1 MIVIFL
7 EQILKDKQDK
17 KDLMIKEI
25 QELEQKLSQLKND
38 HYEIYGE
45 VESLE
50 HVITLLNKEEK

>member
-45 VESLE
+45 VESFE